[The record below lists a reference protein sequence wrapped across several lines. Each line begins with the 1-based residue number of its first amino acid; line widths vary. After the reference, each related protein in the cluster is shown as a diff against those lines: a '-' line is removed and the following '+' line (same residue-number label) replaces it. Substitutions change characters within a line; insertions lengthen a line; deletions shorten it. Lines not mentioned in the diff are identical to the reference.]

1 MRHRGY
7 GFVTA
12 LCGAEMRLRV
22 KEHVVKK
29 KNSHELPKNIRQVG
43 DLDLDKRVY
52 IEDYQLDILPIFSQ
66 DGKCHSILYISV
78 KEENTIKI
86 RKYKSSYLCPLL
98 YHIANRLL
106 NQFVNFLNMEIQMI

>member
-52 IEDYQLDILPIFSQ
+52 IED
-66 DGKCHSILYISV
+66 
-78 KEENTIKI
+78 
-86 RKYKSSYLCPLL
+86 
-98 YHIANRLL
+98 
-106 NQFVNFLNMEIQMI
+106 

>member
-52 IEDYQLDILPIFSQ
+52 IEDYAFSFVRELTLDEDEEGRVGILLGEEKKI
-66 DGKCHSILYISV
+66 DG
-78 KEENTIKI
+78 ENYTFV
-86 RKYKSSYLCPLL
+86 YGQWKSRMLPSMT
-98 YHIANRLL
+98 AR
-106 NQFVNFLNMEIQMI
+106 